1 MYLSCSTNKKKV
13 IIKHN
18 INKTKMRIRQNL
30 VHGYLH
36 DVRDRVMLRHEPLR
50 PRFFKLR
57 LVHLHPSALDRVRPC

>member
-1 MYLSCSTNKKKV
+1 
-13 IIKHN
+13 
-18 INKTKMRIRQNL
+18 MRIRQNL